1 MLRTIMGSS
10 HSWLEN
16 WGLPRS
22 GAAPGAVL
30 LALEAMVDGDRCK
43 TIDSKLSR

>member
-22 GAAPGAVL
+22 GPEVVFE
-30 LALEAMVDGDRCK
+30 LEAMLNDDRYK
-43 TIDSKLSR
+43 AIDSQLSR